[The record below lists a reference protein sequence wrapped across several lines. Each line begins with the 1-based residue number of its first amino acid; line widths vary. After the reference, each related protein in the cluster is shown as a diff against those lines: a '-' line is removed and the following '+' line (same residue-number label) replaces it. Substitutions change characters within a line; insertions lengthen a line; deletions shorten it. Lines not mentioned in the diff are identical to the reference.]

1 MTRTCD
7 RSCDF
12 TISRRCWHTRAYLY
26 ARATLVA
33 VVASLIAAGGLMVL
47 QEVGR

>member
-1 MTRTCD
+1 MGY
-7 RSCDF
+7 RSHVL
-12 TISRRCWHTRAYLY
+12 TISRRTSRWHTRAYLY